1 MNRIENYQELKTSI
15 VTWIQDYTIKNKI
28 KALVVGVSGGIDSA
42 VVSTLCAETGL
53 PTYVLSMPLH
63 SKVDS
68 DRLSGDHCK
77 HLETTYDN
85 VTRIRVELSG
95 VYEKFIHSLD
105 WWTDAIGEEKGTYT
119 SNNLANANTKSR
131 LRMVTLYQISG
142 TVGGMVVGT
151 GNKVEDYGIGFYT
164 KYGDGGVDI
173 APIADLYKTEVWE
186 LGRHLGVDPR
196 IINAAPT
203 DGLWEDS
210 RTDEEQV
217 GASYEDLE
225 WVMESDIF
233 RNANNPES
241 VTMWMGKELTEQQQS
256 AIKQYGKFHRQ
267 NKHKMISIPTFKL

>member
-1 MNRIENYQELKTSI
+1 MNRIK
-15 VTWIQDYTIKNKI
+15 DYTELEERIVAWIREYADNNSI
-28 KALVVGVSGGIDSA
+28 SALVCGVSGGIDSA
-42 VVSTLCAETGL
+42 VVSTLCARTGL
-53 PTYVLSMPLH
+53 PTFVLTMPLN
-63 SKVDS
+63 SKMENTI
-68 DRLSGDHCK
+68 LSTAHATQ
-77 HLETTYDN
+77 LREEYEN
-85 VTRIRVELSG
+85 VTMQNVELSS
-95 VYEKFIHSLD
+95 VYEKFLHSID
-105 WWTDAIGEEKGTYT
+105 WWTDAHGGEKGTYT

-131 LRMVTLYQISG
+131 LRMVTLYQIAG

-225 WVMESDIF
+225 WVMESQIAIHAQD
-233 RNANNPES
+233 PKEC
-241 VTMWMGKELTEQQQS
+241 TQWMGKPLTESQQH
-256 AIKQYGKFHRQ
+256 AITQYMKFNRQ

>member
-1 MNRIENYQELKTSI
+1 MNRI
-15 VTWIQDYTIKNKI
+15 QDYAQLEERIVLWLKEYAMNNGI
-28 KALVVGVSGGIDSA
+28 NALVVGVSGGIDSA
-42 VVSTLCAETGL
+42 VVSTLCARTGL
-53 PTYVLSMPLH
+53 PTFVLTMPLN
-63 SKVDS
+63 SKMENTI
-68 DRLSGDHCK
+68 LSTAHATE
-77 HLETTYDN
+77 LREQYEN
-85 VTRIRVELSG
+85 VTMQNVELSAT
-95 VYEKFIHSLD
+95 YDKLLHSID
-105 WWTDAIGEEKGTYT
+105 WWTDAHGGEKGTYT

-131 LRMVTLYQISG
+131 LRMVTLYQIAG

-203 DGLWEDS
+203 DGLWDDS

-225 WVMESDIF
+225 WVMDSGITVHAKDPKECSQ
-233 RNANNPES
+233 
-241 VTMWMGKELTEQQQS
+241 WMGKPLTEQQKS
-256 AIKQYGKFHRQ
+256 AVKQYMKFNRQ